1 MIPIREEI
9 EVLTNPVQLKE
20 DEYLDESGLI
30 RCSNAIHPG
39 RNGSR
44 PPEKELNPDVC
55 AHARQRTLKSG
66 SGNASIGSFWTWL
79 RKTAV

>member
-1 MIPIREEI
+1 MIPICEEI
-9 EVLTNPVQLKE
+9 EALTHPVQLKE

-30 RCSNAIHPG
+30 CCSKCHTPD

-55 AHARQRTLKSG
+55 AHARQRTMKSG